1 MNQLFDAR
9 RLYEKELAHVEK
21 EQSVGTNTKRPYAV
35 KLSSRGRLSVSLGG
49 MRSLK
54 STKGQRWKRRMIA
67 FLQKRAQVVV
77 NDCISYVIEKHW
89 LKNPQPYIW
98 FGDTFWSQI
107 HSDVTRKMKHIVHPG
122 ANNLL
127 DMVVNFPEM
136 AHEDRYKRAQRL
148 YTVARGRK
156 MLERGQLR
164 KHAVLYLIVQCLLKT
179 SEN

>member
-9 RLYEKELAHVEK
+9 QLYEKELARVEK
-21 EQSVGTNTKRPYAV
+21 EQSVVTNTKRPYAV
-35 KLSSRGRLSVSLGG
+35 KLSSRGRLSVSFGG

-98 FGDTFWSQI
+98 FKSTFWSQLQR
-107 HSDVTRKMKHIVHPG
+107 DVTSGLRFTVHPG
-122 ANNLL
+122 ADNLL
-127 DMVVNFPEM
+127 NVVVNFPEM
-136 AHEDRYKRAQRL
+136 AHEDRHKRAQRL

-156 MLERGQLR
+156 MLDRGQLR
-164 KHAVLYLIVQCLLKT
+164 KHTVLYLILQQIIK
-179 SEN
+179 